1 MPFTIDDTLNDSLIT
16 VVDRHDEMGSF
27 AIRIGVLQTDIFI
40 ELGRFQTSE
49 TTKFRVSHAIHT
61 PVQLDAYRTSCPF
74 SDYWAYALHQ
84 AVTGLTE
91 YYKQAVAAGH
101 TPSEAW
107 LERY

>member
-1 MPFTIDDTLNDSLIT
+1 VT

-27 AIRIGVLQTDIFI
+27 AIRVGSLKTEVFI

-61 PVQLDAYRTSCPF
+61 PIQQEAYRTSRPF
-74 SDYWAYALHQ
+74 ADYWAYALHL
-84 AVTGLTE
+84 AISGLTD

-101 TPSEAW
+101 TPSEDW